1 MTELQL
7 TALCLISDNS
17 GMTIKDLAKAIAKI
31 KESKYWASYRL
42 TAANTMYKLANLYLV
57 HEYMGTFSVTENG
70 KNKIEELLPAR
81 VL

>member
-7 TALCLISDNS
+7 TALCLVSDNN

-42 TAANTMYKLANLYLV
+42 VAANTMYKLSDLYLV
-57 HEYMGTFSVTENG
+57 HEYMGTFSITDDG
-70 KNKIEELLPAR
+70 KNKIQEILPEL
-81 VL
+81 

>member
-7 TALCLISDNS
+7 TALCLISDNN

-42 TAANTMYKLANLYLV
+42 TAANTMYKLSDLYLV
-57 HEYMGTFSVTENG
+57 HEYMGTFGITDDG
-70 KNKIEELLPAR
+70 KNKMQELLP
-81 VL
+81 VPL

>member
-7 TALCLISDNS
+7 TALCLISND

-42 TAANTMYKLANLYLV
+42 AAANTMYKLSDLCLV
-57 HEYMGTFSVTENG
+57 HEYMGTFSITDCG